1 MSVEMQDFDFRTGQM
16 HAQGA
21 PNPVD
26 VSAEKATKSLWTS
39 RKEKSVP
46 KHQDAFFFSE
56 TLDNNRGRRASTS
69 LDMRSMAGSNG
80 TT

>member
-26 VSAEKATKSLWTS
+26 VSAEKAS
-39 RKEKSVP
+39 
-46 KHQDAFFFSE
+46 
-56 TLDNNRGRRASTS
+56 
-69 LDMRSMAGSNG
+69 
-80 TT
+80 